1 MKEEYKRH
9 EPKVFGVTPSME
21 ERLVNSME
29 ERLVNSMEER
39 LVNSM
44 IQQGHSIIQP
54 MAPAAAI

>member
-1 MKEEYKRH
+1 MDEMKEEYKRH

-29 ERLVNSMEER
+29 ERLVNSM
-39 LVNSM
+39 